1 MANQKLLID
10 IIAND
15 KSKQALNGVQKGLS
29 RLKQSVFNLRNAF
42 IGLGAGVVI
51 KGFLDAGMQIEN
63 LEVQLKA
70 LFGSAKEGKKA
81 LKSVTDFASGTP
93 FELKNIQQGITALAT
108 VRKQAE
114 KSGISFDELLKITGN
129 TATVLGGDFALAS
142 LQIQRSFSAGISSAE
157 LFRERGVKAMAGFKE
172 GVRVSTD
179 ESIKGLSKA
188 FGTGGEFGNLIG
200 DLSKTLFGTISNL
213 KDAFF
218 IFQVEVSKGFFD
230 ALKKNLGDL
239 KKTVEANRKEIAEF
253 GLMIGTG
260 LSKAINGTAKT
271 LKFLKDNIGLLTEAF
286 KLFIALKVV
295 GFFHNLAVA
304 IGVTNTAMLGFNA
317 TVRKNLLIG
326 SAVLVISQINQI
338 IDGVKRL
345 ANIGQDPIDA
355 EDFLE
360 DGKKMIEVIDRFGNK
375 VKIVVT
381 DLSKMEGAVINTL
394 PPIRE
399 AETTLQ
405 KMLRHIKE
413 TIGKFGDLN
422 KTSLEQAQNKF
433 KNIKDTIAKG
443 MNEGISKFSNGFAR
457 AVFLGEKLS
466 DTFKKM
472 AQELGVRIL
481 SALIEVLARKSAE
494 LLIEKLITKEKQKQQ
509 ALTLT
514 SGGGSI
520 FSAIGSFFSGGK
532 ASGGAVSKGNPVL
545 VGEQGPELFVPNQ
558 TGQITQNARGTNGGA
573 TTVNFNINTVDA
585 SGFEELLVRSRGTI
599 TQLINNAVNE
609 RGSKNLI

>member
-520 FSAIGSFFSGGK
+520 FSAIGSFFSGAK
-532 ASGGAVSKGNPVL
+532 ASGGAVQKGQPYM
-545 VGEQGPELFVPNQ
+545 VGEQGAELFIPNSS
-558 TGQITQNARGTNGGA
+558 GQITQSARGTGGGS